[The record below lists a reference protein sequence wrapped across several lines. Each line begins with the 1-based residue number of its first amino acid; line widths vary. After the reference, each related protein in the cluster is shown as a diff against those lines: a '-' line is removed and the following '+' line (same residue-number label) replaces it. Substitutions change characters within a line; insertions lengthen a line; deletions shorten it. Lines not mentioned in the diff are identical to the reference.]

1 MMAPNIS
8 VIIPVYNGE
17 RFIEQT
23 VKSVIDF
30 SFNHDVELIVVDD
43 GSTDSTPDIL
53 KKFQNLVKLVST
65 SNQGESSAVNTGIEN
80 ASGEILLVVS
90 ADDPIFTA
98 HIFENVEEFFV
109 KHPKAVA
116 LYSDW
121 RLIDEQGEILQLK
134 FPGHYS
140 DQELIG
146 NFHCQPG
153 PGTFFKRSSAIS
165 IGGRSPRWKFVGDYD
180 FWLRLSRLGDFGY
193 RNEVLAQWRSHAD
206 STSIAQRG
214 PMMAVERVSVIEEF
228 IKSENLPKK
237 LSNRA
242 LSSAY
247 LSAAQLSY
255 FSSEVPGKL
264 YLFKAFKSA
273 RGWPKSAKLKVV
285 LFVLLTP
292 FSRQAIRLI
301 HKRRSK

>member
-8 VIIPVYNGE
+8 VIIPVFNGE
-17 RFIEQT
+17 RFIEET

-30 SFNHDVELIVVDD
+30 SFNHNVELIIVDD
-43 GSTDSTPDIL
+43 GSTDATPDIL
-53 KKFQNLVKLVST
+53 KQFQNLAKIVST
-65 SNQGESSAVNTGIEN
+65 SNQGESSAVNTGIQN
-80 ASGEILLVVS
+80 ASGGILLVVS

-98 HIFENVEEFFV
+98 GIFENVEEFFA
-109 KHPKAVA
+109 KNPNAVA

-121 RLIDEQGEILQLK
+121 RLIDEQGDFLQFK

-140 DQELIG
+140 DEELIG

-153 PGTFFKRSSAIS
+153 PGTFFRRSAAIK
-165 IGGRSPRWKFVGDYD
+165 IGGRSPHWKFVGDYD
-180 FWLRLSRLGDFGY
+180 FWLRLSRVGYFGY
-193 RNEVLAQWRSHAD
+193 RSEVLAQWRSHAD

-214 PMMAVERVSVIEEF
+214 PMMALERIRVIEEF
-228 IKSENLPKK
+228 IKTESLSKK

-255 FSSEVPGKL
+255 FSREVPGKL
-264 YLFKAFKSA
+264 YLFRSVKSA
-273 RGWPKSAKLKVV
+273 KGWPKSATLKVV
-285 LFVLLTP
+285 LFILLTP
-292 FSRQAIRLI
+292 FSRQAISLI
-301 HKRRSK
+301 HKQLSK